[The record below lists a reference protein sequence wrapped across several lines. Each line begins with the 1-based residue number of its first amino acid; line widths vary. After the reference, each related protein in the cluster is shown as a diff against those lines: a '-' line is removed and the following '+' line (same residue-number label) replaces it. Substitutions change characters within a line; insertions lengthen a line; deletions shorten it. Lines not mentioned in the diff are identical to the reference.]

1 MLGLAFWKSGT
12 SFWRSSICG
21 LLTAATVMVW
31 VEPPVPP
38 PAPGEQATTAKRIA
52 RRLSSLL
59 GGGRDTPRPRLC
71 DRLLSL
77 AMRLPPKLNGA
88 VLAPLMSRVEH
99 RLRQR
104 CHSYTTWAWRR
115 QVELVTMRFGRGS
128 RHLEVQRWQRSIRG
142 PGAGPRCA
150 RSRLLPG

>member
-1 MLGLAFWKSGT
+1 MLGLDFWKSGT

-52 RRLSSLL
+52 RRLSNLL
-59 GGGRDTPRPRLC
+59 GGGRDTPRARLC

-77 AMRLPPKLNGA
+77 AMRLPP
-88 VLAPLMSRVEH
+88 VCMERFFAPLMSRGEH
-99 RLRQR
+99 RLR
-104 CHSYTTWAWRR
+104 
-115 QVELVTMRFGRGS
+115 
-128 RHLEVQRWQRSIRG
+128 
-142 PGAGPRCA
+142 
-150 RSRLLPG
+150 